1 MFSLTSLLSNFE
13 SAAAPMISN
22 MRQMGQMAN
31 EMDNVMKL
39 VRTYRSGG
47 NVMEML
53 GQMGDQNTAQ
63 FADMVKGMNQQQL
76 MAAAQELA
84 RQKGVDLNQ
93 LSQQLMSAK

>member
-1 MFSLTSLLSNFE
+1 MFSLTNLLSNFE

-53 GQMGDQNTAQ
+53 GKMGDQNTAQ